1 MTAVVDGN
9 HGNHKSIHKDLPNVW
24 FRDLR
29 NRISPIASLD
39 TTWLLNKPQ
48 ELSLNPPEDRPNPS
62 ANHSGSLL
70 ACSSGFANGGGALWD
85 SWASWA
91 MWAV

>member
-1 MTAVVDGN
+1 MEVVDGN

-39 TTWLLNKPQ
+39 TTWPLNKSQ
-48 ELSLNPPEDRPNPS
+48 AVDTLRPLDAGDYS
-62 ANHSGSLL
+62 KDH
-70 ACSSGFANGGGALWD
+70 
-85 SWASWA
+85 
-91 MWAV
+91 